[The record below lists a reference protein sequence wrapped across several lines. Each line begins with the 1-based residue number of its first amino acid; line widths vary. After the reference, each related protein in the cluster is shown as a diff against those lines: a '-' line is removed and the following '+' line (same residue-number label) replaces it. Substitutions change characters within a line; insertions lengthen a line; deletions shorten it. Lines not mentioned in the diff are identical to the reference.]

1 MIPSTTDSAPIA
13 AQATTMP
20 KKGCGRK
27 VQARVS
33 ATVAASNMPVLT
45 CFIAMPHMVR
55 SSVTSAFAKIRPA
68 HPDLR

>member
-1 MIPSTTDSAPIA
+1 
-13 AQATTMP
+13 MP

-55 SSVTSAFAKIRPA
+55 SSVTSAFAKIKPA